1 MKEAMFKQLVQV
13 SNDFI
18 DILVLKNCI
27 INRKKASEIIDSIS
41 IESLDLKNTT
51 GTFSANRKLL
61 QVIYHNYLHNK
72 DERNIFLLFHE
83 LTHILGSI
91 NNTLYNNSRTIPHLQ
106 TLQKEFN
113 DSKFDFINAFY
124 GILLIDEAL
133 SQNTCE
139 EVSDVFFKRDKREKY
154 KYNKGP
160 LKSKICFSSSFE
172 KDDIYSISEGI
183 VDSFACVIGFS
194 NITEMAH
201 YMLQEDIDFNDYIN
215 HDIYELLCYMG
226 IICKGIYK
234 ENNFNSDINVTKDD
248 VEQAFKSLTMMFE
261 SKINLENNQK
271 TI

>member
-1 MKEAMFKQLVQV
+1 MKENVFKKLVQV

-18 DILVLKNCI
+18 DILASKNCMI
-27 INRKKASEIIDSIS
+27 DCNKASKIIDNIS
-41 IESLDLKNTT
+41 IEPLDIKNTD
-51 GTFSANRKLL
+51 GTFSANRNKL
-61 QVIYHNYLHNK
+61 QVIYHNYSHNK

-106 TLQKEFN
+106 ALQEEFN

-139 EVSDVFFKRDKREKY
+139 EVSDIFFKRKKREKHTY
-154 KYNKGP
+154 TKGP
-160 LKSKICFSSSFE
+160 LQSKIHFSSSFE
-172 KDDIYSISEGI
+172 KDDIYSISENI
-183 VDSFACVIGFS
+183 VDSFACVIAFS

-201 YMLQEDIDFNDYIN
+201 YMLQENIDFNDYIN
-215 HDIYELLCYMG
+215 HDIYEMLCYMG

-234 ENNFNSDINVTKDD
+234 ENNFISNIDVTKED
-248 VEQAFKSLTMMFE
+248 VGQAFKSLTMMFE
-261 SKINLENNQK
+261 SKINLENTKK